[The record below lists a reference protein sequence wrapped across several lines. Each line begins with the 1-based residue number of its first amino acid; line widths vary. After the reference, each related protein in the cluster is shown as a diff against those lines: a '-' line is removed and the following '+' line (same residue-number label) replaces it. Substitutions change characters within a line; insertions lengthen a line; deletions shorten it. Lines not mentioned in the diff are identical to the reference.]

1 MSLPSIGLGLITPS
15 SNNVIESD
23 FPRLGLER
31 VRFHFS
37 RVLNSEETHEQLA
50 GMKLQCGEAATL
62 LSHAA
67 RTKAIAFACTSGSFL
82 EGMGYDESVAKIIED
97 ASGVPAVTTSGSAI
111 RALRSLNLKRLA
123 VFSPYEEWVSIRL
136 VDFLKGHGFD
146 VVHHS
151 WGYDMWG
158 TDVED
163 CFEPINDWVADKTPP
178 DADGVFI
185 SCTNFT
191 WLRGI
196 APLEERIDRPVV
208 TANLATLWQLL
219 HAADAG
225 DRLPSTLA
233 RLCQTSPV

>member
-1 MSLPSIGLGLITPS
+1 M
-15 SNNVIESD
+15 
-23 FPRLGLER
+23 
-31 VRFHFS
+31 
-37 RVLNSEETHEQLA
+37 A
-50 GMKLQCGEAATL
+50 GMKVQCGEAARL

-82 EGMGYDESVAKIIED
+82 EGLGYDESVAKIIED

-111 RALRSLNLKRLA
+111 AALRALDLKRLA
-123 VFSPYEEWVSIRL
+123 VFSPYDEWVSSRL
-136 VDFLKGHGFD
+136 VAFLEGHDFS
-146 VVHHS
+146 VSHHS

-163 CFEPINDWVADKTPP
+163 CFEPINDWVTSQVPADV
-178 DADGVFI
+178 DGVFI

-196 APLEERIDRPVV
+196 APLEERIGRPVV

-219 HAADAG
+219 HTAGAG
-225 DRLPSTLA
+225 DRLPMTLA
-233 RLCQTSPV
+233 RLCRLSPVGANRAEADQVERPILNGIKSA